1 MEYNPPNTRERIAA
15 RRQRRPVRPPPP
27 DGSQAQPGPRQTL
40 RSWLLSGRLI
50 SAIVLAVSLAL
61 LGYVLFSSRLN
72 IRTVQITGNNALSA
86 AEVVALADVIGR
98 PIWFVQPDAVTER
111 LMTAAYVESAAVDVV
126 LPDVTTIEI
135 VERRP
140 EVRWL
145 AGGVQYLVDGT
156 GKVLGVAQEP
166 AEPNVL
172 VIVDNSHLQLQPS
185 DRLDPDALDLARAL
199 ALRLPGELG
208 FTPAQIGWDMALGV
222 YVRSSANQT
231 IVFGRSDELDRKL
244 AVLSFL
250 LTDGT
255 AFTYLD
261 LRPSTPFYQNT
272 AAPDTAGTGQ
282 GATSP

>member
-1 MEYNPPNTRERIAA
+1 MEYNLPNTRERIAA
-15 RRQRRPVRPPPP
+15 RRQRRLVRPPLP

-86 AEVVALADVIGR
+86 AEVTALADVIGR
-98 PIWFVQPDAVTER
+98 PIWFVHPDAVVER
-111 LMTAAYVESAAVDVV
+111 LMTAAYVESAVVDVV

-199 ALRLPGELG
+199 ALRLPGELA
-208 FTPAQIGWDMALGV
+208 FTPAQIGWDIALGV

-244 AVLSFL
+244 AVLSYL

-261 LRPSTPFYQNT
+261 LRSSTPFYQNT

-282 GATSP
+282 GTMIP